1 MKKQGFILLA
11 LVIMVTLT
19 ACGGSGAESSS
30 AEGSAGA
37 GAGSVVAA
45 PFAEVV
51 GRMDDQGRTVV
62 YTNVDKTGALTVDS
76 KANLVDDKGK
86 MILSTDFCDLR
97 PVFGSDY
104 YAFQEVTD
112 GPWGLMT
119 AEGKQLKA
127 PFAEDIAL
135 LSEKDGKA
143 VFSYKKDGHW
153 GVYDLQ
159 TDSLTDAM
167 SESLPLAAGAG
178 FVHSK
183 NGYMGLAAKD
193 GSLLTE
199 ADFDWIGLFGDSDEA
214 LYKRG
219 SEQGILNT
227 SGQVVRTLEIDGA
240 LQPASIL
247 NGLPVS
253 YEKDGRWG
261 LLDKDFKVL
270 REPFSDQAVVMV
282 SSEQKGQSYG
292 LYDEKRRIGLLN
304 AKGDLVRKPFAD
316 EIGAFTRDGYAVYK
330 DGDHGGIVDVNGKDI
345 KVPKNQG
352 IENFNELGYA
362 AFQQDGAWGL
372 LDEKGKVVLKP
383 TYAELRPFNKAP
395 LAWFKEK
402 PKDKWGIVALK

>member
-11 LVIMVTLT
+11 LVVMVTLT
-19 ACGGSGAESSS
+19 ACGGPGAESSS
-30 AEGSAGA
+30 AAGSAGA

-45 PFAEVV
+45 PFAEVI
-51 GRMDDQGRTVV
+51 GGMDDQGRTVV
-62 YTNVDKTGALTVDS
+62 YTNVDKKEALTVDS

-86 MILSTDFCDLR
+86 TILSTDFRDLR
-97 PVFGSDY
+97 PIFG
-104 YAFQEVTD
+104 
-112 GPWGLMT
+112 
-119 AEGKQLKA
+119 
-127 PFAEDIAL
+127 
-135 LSEKDGKA
+135 
-143 VFSYKKDGHW
+143 
-153 GVYDLQ
+153 
-159 TDSLTDAM
+159 
-167 SESLPLAAGAG
+167 
-178 FVHSK
+178 
-183 NGYMGLAAKD
+183 
-193 GSLLTE
+193 
-199 ADFDWIGLFGDSDEA
+199 SDEA

-372 LDEKGKVVLKP
+372 LDEKGKLVLKP
-383 TYAELRPFNKAP
+383 TYAELRLFNKAP